1 MPTSYH
7 PKTDAHARA
16 QYVIAGTLYL
26 MSCFVQ
32 HRLPLYAERI
42 AKNLQLLGG
51 DRSLT
56 AEMRTLCERLA
67 HHRDASLACD
77 VQSRLLALAQR
88 RDAAIDLRL
97 TAGAIVLE
105 PNSLIGRPR

>member
-1 MPTSYH
+1 MPTSFY

-67 HHRDASLACD
+67 NRWDRICA
-77 VQSRLLALAQR
+77 
-88 RDAAIDLRL
+88 DAARQVVV
-97 TAGAIVLE
+97 AGPPADVRALH
-105 PNSLIGRPR
+105 